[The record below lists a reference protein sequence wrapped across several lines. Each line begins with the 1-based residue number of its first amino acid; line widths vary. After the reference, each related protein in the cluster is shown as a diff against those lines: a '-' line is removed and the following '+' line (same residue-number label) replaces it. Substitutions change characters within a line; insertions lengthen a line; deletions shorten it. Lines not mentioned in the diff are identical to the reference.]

1 MDKMERKI
9 NMGNTDIFEMMANTY
24 DTNERIHIAKI
35 AAAAIRECLA
45 DTENK
50 NAIDFGCGT
59 GLVGMHLLKEFKSV
73 VFLDSSQNMINQI
86 KQKITDFN
94 LQNADTMCFDIETEE
109 KLDLHMDYIFMAQ
122 VLLHI
127 KDVDMILSRLY
138 NVLNENGH
146 IIIVDFDKNEAIS
159 NEMVQNGF
167 EQNKLTNLMK
177 KIGYREIQSRTFYS
191 GSKIFMNQDASM
203 FVLDAKK

>member
-1 MDKMERKI
+1 
-9 NMGNTDIFEMMANTY
+9 
-24 DTNERIHIAKI
+24 
-35 AAAAIRECLA
+35 
-45 DTENK
+45 
-50 NAIDFGCGT
+50 
-59 GLVGMHLLKEFKSV
+59 
-73 VFLDSSQNMINQI
+73 
-86 KQKITDFN
+86 
-94 LQNADTMCFDIETEE
+94 
-109 KLDLHMDYIFMAQ
+109 
-122 VLLHI
+122 LHI